1 MTERRYG
8 MTVHHLAVRRRPAGA
23 SQRRLTRDEF
33 CRRSGVHPELLRR
46 FVALGLVQAV
56 PEPGGE
62 PRFPPGQ
69 LAAIARIE
77 RLRRGLGLNYA
88 AIGLVC
94 ELLDRIQELE
104 GQLRE
109 RSS

>member
-1 MTERRYG
+1 
-8 MTVHHLAVRRRPAGA
+8 MTVHHLAVRRPPAG
-23 SQRRLTRDEF
+23 RLSREEF
-33 CRRSGVHPELLRR
+33 CRRSGVHPELVRR

-56 PEPGGE
+56 REPGGE
-62 PRFPPGQ
+62 LRFPSGQ
-69 LAAIARIE
+69 VSAVARIE

-104 GQLRE
+104 GRLRE
-109 RSS
+109 RST

>member
-1 MTERRYG
+1 
-8 MTVHHLAVRRRPAGA
+8 MTVHYLAERRPPLAA
-23 SQRRLTRDEF
+23 TQRRLSRDEF
-33 CRRSGVHPELLRR
+33 CRRSGLHPELLRR
-46 FVALGLVQAV
+46 FVALGLIQAV
-56 PEPGGE
+56 RDPAGE
-62 PRFPPGQ
+62 LRFPLGQ
-69 LAAIARIE
+69 LADVARIE

-104 GQLRE
+104 RQLRE

>member
-1 MTERRYG
+1 
-8 MTVHHLAVRRRPAGA
+8 MTVQMLPVQLPPTDGRRR
-23 SQRRLTRDEF
+23 RLSRDEF

-56 PEPGGE
+56 REPSGE
-62 PRFPPGQ
+62 LRFPPGQ
-69 LAAIARIE
+69 LAAIGRIE

-104 GQLRE
+104 RQLRE

>member
-1 MTERRYG
+1 MTERYA
-8 MTVHHLAVRRRPAGA
+8 MTVHRLPVRRLSRE
-23 SQRRLTRDEF
+23 EF
-33 CRRSGVHPELLRR
+33 CRRSGVHPDLLGR

-56 PEPGGE
+56 RAGDEL
-62 PRFPPGQ
+62 RFPPGQ
-69 LAAIARIE
+69 LPVVARIE

-104 GQLRE
+104 GRLRE

>member
-1 MTERRYG
+1 
-8 MTVHHLAVRRRPAGA
+8 MTVHYLPVRRPPTAGP
-23 SQRRLTRDEF
+23 QRRLSREEF

-56 PEPGGE
+56 RDPGGE
-62 PRFPPGQ
+62 LRFPPGQ
-69 LAAIARIE
+69 LADVARIE

-104 GQLRE
+104 RQLRE

>member
-1 MTERRYG
+1 MTQSYV
-8 MTVHHLAVRRRPAGA
+8 MTVRRQPG
-23 SQRRLTRDEF
+23 RRLSREEF
-33 CRRSGVHPELLRR
+33 CRRSGVHPDLLGR

-56 PEPGGE
+56 RGGGE
-62 PRFPPGQ
+62 LRFPPGQ
-69 LAAIARIE
+69 LPVVARIE

-104 GQLRE
+104 GRLRDG
-109 RSS
+109 ST

>member
-1 MTERRYG
+1 
-8 MTVHHLAVRRRPAGA
+8 MTVHHLPVRRPPTTATSG
-23 SQRRLTRDEF
+23 RLSREEF
-33 CRRSGVHPELLRR
+33 CRRSGLHPELLRR

-56 PEPGGE
+56 RDPGGE

-69 LAAIARIE
+69 VAAVARIE
-77 RLRRGLGLNYA
+77 RLRQGLGLNYA

-104 GQLRE
+104 RQLRG

>member
-1 MTERRYG
+1 V
-8 MTVHHLAVRRRPAGA
+8 TVHHLTVRRSPTDG
-23 SQRRLTRDEF
+23 TRERVSREEF
-33 CRRSGVHPELLRR
+33 SRRSGVHPELLRR
-46 FVALGLVQAV
+46 FVVLGLVQAV
-56 PEPGGE
+56 PGPGGE
-62 PRFPPGQ
+62 LRFPLGQ
-69 LAAIARIE
+69 LPAIARIE

-104 GQLRE
+104 RRLRE

>member
-1 MTERRYG
+1 MNERRYA
-8 MTVHHLAVRRRPAGA
+8 MTAHHLVRRAPTAATQQVLSRE
-23 SQRRLTRDEF
+23 EF
-33 CRRSGVHPELLRR
+33 CRRSGLHPELLRR
-46 FVALGLVQAV
+46 FVALGLIPAV
-56 PEPGGE
+56 RDPDGE
-62 PRFPPGQ
+62 LRFPPAQ
-69 LAAIARIE
+69 LADVARIE

-104 GQLRE
+104 RQLRE